1 MSLLKKLLLAVF
13 LFAVGMSVSAQE
25 RITVRGR
32 VMGFD
37 GNPLESVKI
46 YAFSSYDIVDDEC
59 KRAEE
64 ELKSKGDSY
73 APLST
78 ATEARTDE
86 RGDYELT
93 VYPEGGLLFLA
104 ETPEK
109 VCIHVEYVENRREIN
124 PEIDNRVEIDGSG
137 IINDALPE
145 IPQPDAI
152 SIGDIRL
159 FSNSLNRMIDT
170 MRKAGGVG
178 LAAQQ
183 VGRLE
188 RVCVIDVPEG
198 CDEGADAAF
207 NAPVR
212 MPLVMFN
219 PLIIAKEGAVKGGEG
234 CLSFPKIGGSVVRA
248 EQVAVSYLNLD
259 NMPQAV
265 TVRGFLARA
274 VQHEVDHLDGI
285 LYIDRMTAD
294 ERLSHSKPLE
304 RLAKANGAAR

>member
-1 MSLLKKLLLAVF
+1 MSARPTAARAALDPRGFDVVLKIRKYGDAV
-13 LFAVGMSVSAQE
+13 LRKKSGEVSA
-25 RITVRGR
+25 V
-32 VMGFD
+32 
-37 GNPLESVKI
+37 
-46 YAFSSYDIVDDEC
+46 
-59 KRAEE
+59 
-64 ELKSKGDSY
+64 
-73 APLST
+73 
-78 ATEARTDE
+78 
-86 RGDYELT
+86 
-93 VYPEGGLLFLA
+93 
-104 ETPEK
+104 TPEL
-109 VCIHVEYVENRREIN
+109 RRLAA
-124 PEIDNRVEIDGSG
+124 D
-137 IINDALPE
+137 
-145 IPQPDAI
+145 
-152 SIGDIRL
+152 
-159 FSNSLNRMIDT
+159 MIDT

-219 PLIIAKEGAVKGGEG
+219 PSIIAKEGAVKGGEG

-259 NMPQAV
+259 NMPQAI